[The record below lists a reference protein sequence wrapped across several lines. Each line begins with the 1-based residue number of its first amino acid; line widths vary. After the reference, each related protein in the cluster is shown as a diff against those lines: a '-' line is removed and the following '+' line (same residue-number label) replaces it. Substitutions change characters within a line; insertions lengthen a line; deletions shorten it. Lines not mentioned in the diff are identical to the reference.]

1 VRIARQLPGTPV
13 KMMWTREEDMAQ
25 GRFHPV
31 TQCRLR
37 ASLDGKGNLDALHM
51 RISGQSITAFV
62 NPAVMTANGDPYIFQ
77 GLIPNAPEG
86 NFAYRV
92 PNLLIDHAM
101 HNPHIRP
108 GYWRGVNTNQNAI
121 YSECFIDEVAHA
133 AGKDPYEFRRSHM
146 GGSPK
151 HLAVLEAVAERSG
164 WRKPPPK
171 GVYRG
176 IAQFMGF
183 GSYTAAVAEVSV
195 VNGELRV
202 LRIVAATDPGH
213 VVNPQQVEAQVAG
226 SFAYGLSAALF
237 GECTVKDGRI
247 EQHNFDTY
255 NVLRLGGMP
264 AVEVIVMP
272 SGGFWGGVGEPTIAV
287 AAPAVLNAVFAA
299 TGKRVRHLP
308 LKNTDL
314 GTA

>member
-1 VRIARQLPGTPV
+1 
-13 KMMWTREEDMAQ
+13 
-25 GRFHPV
+25 
-31 TQCRLR
+31 
-37 ASLDGKGNLDALHM
+37 M
-51 RISGQSITAFV
+51 RISGQSIASYAA
-62 NPAVMTANGDPYIFQ
+62 PAAMTANGDPFIFA
-77 GLIPNAPEG
+77 GLLPKVPEG
-86 NFAYRV
+86 NFAYGV
-92 PNLLIDHAM
+92 PNLLIDYSM

-108 GYWRGVNTNQNAI
+108 GFWRGVNTNQNAI

-133 AGKDPYEFRRSHM
+133 AGKDPYEFRRGHM
-146 GGSPK
+146 GASPK
-151 HLAVLEAVAERSG
+151 HLAVLDAVAKRSG

-171 GVYRG
+171 GVFRG

-195 VNGELRV
+195 IEGELRV

-226 SFAYGLSAALF
+226 SLSFGLSAVLF

-247 EQHNFDTY
+247 EQRNFDTY
-255 NVLRLGGMP
+255 NVLRLNGMP
-264 AVEVIVMP
+264 AVEVIIMP

-314 GTA
+314 GAA